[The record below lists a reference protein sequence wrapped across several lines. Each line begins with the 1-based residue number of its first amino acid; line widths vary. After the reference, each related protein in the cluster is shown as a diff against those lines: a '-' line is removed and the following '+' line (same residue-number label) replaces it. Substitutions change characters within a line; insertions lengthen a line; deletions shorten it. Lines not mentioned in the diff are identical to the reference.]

1 MSYDLKTLVDRHRK
15 ITILSH
21 INPDADTIGTA
32 LGIYSILKAYG
43 KQVEIANADSNIPQ
57 YLDFLPNFS
66 KIKKQ
71 IDFNQSLIIC
81 CDSGS
86 LDRLGFSLEGRE
98 VLNIDH
104 HQSNTAYGRVN
115 IIEPTYASASQVAFE
130 LFKSQFP
137 ITRDAATC
145 FYTALVS
152 DTQYFTTNSVTK
164 EVFDVASDMITYD
177 IDVSEVAYN
186 LNQRRTLSSL
196 RILSST
202 LANLELHKEGELIT
216 MIVRKEKI
224 KEAGA
229 KYSDLMGIVDHGISL
244 ATVKIAIVAMELEG
258 VVRISIRSKEI
269 DISMLAI
276 EFGGGGHQSAAG
288 FETDKF
294 ESDELIETLIV
305 KIKEMGLL

>member
-1 MSYDLKTLVDRHRK
+1 MNFDLKALIDKHSK

-32 LGIYSILKAYG
+32 LGIYIILKEYG
-43 KQVEIANADSNIPQ
+43 KQVEIANADVKIPQ
-57 YLDFLPNFS
+57 CLDFLPNFS

-71 IDFNQSLIIC
+71 MDFNQSLIIC

-86 LDRLGFSLEGRE
+86 MDRLGFSLEGRE
-98 VLNIDH
+98 ILNIDH
-104 HQSNTAYGRVN
+104 HQSNTAYGKIN
-115 IIEPTYASASQVAFE
+115 IIKPTYASASQVAFE
-130 LFKSQFP
+130 LFKAHFP
-137 ITRDAATC
+137 ISKDAATC

-177 IDVSEVAYN
+177 IDVSKVAYN

-202 LANLELHKEGELIT
+202 LANLELHREGELIT

-229 KYSDLMGIVDHGISL
+229 RYSDLMGIVDHGISL
-244 ATVKIAIVAMELEG
+244 ATVKIAIVALELEE
-258 VVRISIRSKEI
+258 VVRISIRSKGI
-269 DISMLAI
+269 DISLLAI
-276 EFGGGGHQSAAG
+276 AFGGGGHQSAAG
-288 FETDKF
+288 FETNKF
-294 ESDELIETLIV
+294 DSDELIETLIV